1 MSHGSLTECPC
12 LVCGKVDC
20 AVYQHSRQHLYKKR
34 RPWVRFVEWA
44 RRRCNDMDPKGPN
57 YWTYAAKG
65 IVCKLK
71 AVDLELAWERDGAV
85 LMKRPSLDR
94 IDPDKSYTKDNIR
107 FVEWYFNIR
116 SPHSRVVADEVTP
129 EFT

>member
-1 MSHGSLTECPC
+1 MSHDTASEWPC
-12 LVCGKVDC
+12 LVCAKVDC
-20 AVYQHSRQHLYKKR
+20 TDYTHSRQYLYKKR

-57 YWTYAAKG
+57 YWHYAAKG
-65 IVCKLK
+65 IICKLK
-71 AVDLELAWERDGAV
+71 AADLELIWERDGAV

-94 IDPDKSYTKDNIR
+94 VDSDKHYTKDNVR
-107 FVEWYFNIR
+107 FIEHALNSR
-116 SPHSRVVADEVTP
+116 MPHSRVASDEVTP